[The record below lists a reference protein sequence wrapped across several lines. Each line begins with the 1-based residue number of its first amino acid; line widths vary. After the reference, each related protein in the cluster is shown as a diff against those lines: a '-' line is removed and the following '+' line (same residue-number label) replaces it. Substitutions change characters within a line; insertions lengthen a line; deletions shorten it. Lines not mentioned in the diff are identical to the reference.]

1 MLDNFWETALAI
13 GWKDM
18 VDWKETPPTSR
29 TSLLSSNSFAEA
41 SISASQYTPDTAGV
55 DALLGAALGGPPP
68 VPSSASES
76 AASPEKSCPAK
87 AKLST
92 DIMSGM
98 WNQDI
103 PVFFSPTRAASVSSL
118 TSAMLGSP
126 GANSAQQEVEFH
138 QQALSVLVPTS
149 SSSSTAISSSPVQ
162 GMTIHKSVRICPVC
176 TKRITADNLTRH
188 EKSHGSVRPLHCDLC
203 GLKFSRKDCLKKH
216 RELHCKRFPHQ

>member
-55 DALLGAALGGPPP
+55 DALLGAAPGGPSP

-103 PVFFSPTRAASVSSL
+103 PVFFSKRKESL
-118 TSAMLGSP
+118 MID
-126 GANSAQQEVEFH
+126 V
-138 QQALSVLVPTS
+138 
-149 SSSSTAISSSPVQ
+149 I
-162 GMTIHKSVRICPVC
+162 
-176 TKRITADNLTRH
+176 IT
-188 EKSHGSVRPLHCDLC
+188 
-203 GLKFSRKDCLKKH
+203 
-216 RELHCKRFPHQ
+216 